1 MPTVPSHV
9 QEKSVSLVV
18 ALPGEEMNKQHEI
31 QSSPGCVGRLAEFFP
46 AAVPVRIPVEVM
58 KIDGSESD
66 GSQLRGRLASTAE
79 QTVIEFGTPG
89 EVIFASGLP
98 LDFEDTVR
106 MKNFDGSFDVSAE
119 IIALQLD
126 QGKTAVAARFLQDV
140 TNWIIK

>member
-1 MPTVPSHV
+1 M
-9 QEKSVSLVV
+9 Q
-18 ALPGEEMNKQHEI
+18 KQHETG
-31 QSSPGCVGRLAEFFP
+31 SPGCVGRLAEFFP
-46 AAVPVRIPVEVM
+46 SAVPVRIPVQVFKLDSKLDN
-58 KIDGSESD
+58 KIDSTA
-66 GSQLRGRLASTAE
+66 ASAAE

-119 IIALQLD
+119 IIAMQLD
-126 QGKTAVAARFLQDV
+126 RGKTAVAARFLNDV

>member
-1 MPTVPSHV
+1 M
-9 QEKSVSLVV
+9 Q
-18 ALPGEEMNKQHEI
+18 KQLEI
-31 QSSPGCVGRLAEFFP
+31 GASRPQASPGCVGRLAEFFP
-46 AAVPVRIPVEVM
+46 EAVPVRIPVQVM
-58 KIDGSESD
+58 KIACSEENGASLE
-66 GSQLRGRLASTAE
+66 SPVASTSE

-119 IIALQLD
+119 IIAMQLD
-126 QGKTAVAARFLQDV
+126 KGKIAVAARFLQNV

>member
-1 MPTVPSHV
+1 VN
-9 QEKSVSLVV
+9 Q
-18 ALPGEEMNKQHEI
+18 GEEMNKQHEI

-46 AAVPVRIPVEVM
+46 AAVPVRIPVQVM
-58 KIDGSESD
+58 KIDGSD
-66 GSQLRGRLASTAE
+66 LNASQLKGSFASTAE

>member
-1 MPTVPSHV
+1 M
-9 QEKSVSLVV
+9 Q
-18 ALPGEEMNKQHEI
+18 KQHGTGI
-31 QSSPGCVGRLAEFFP
+31 NRSQDSFGCVSRLAEFFP
-46 AAVPVRIPVEVM
+46 AAVPVRIPVQVS
-58 KIDGSESD
+58 KINITSVDGAKPDGAKYESAA
-66 GSQLRGRLASTAE
+66 ASTAE

-119 IIALQLD
+119 IIAMQLD
-126 QGKTAVAARFLQDV
+126 RGETAVAARFLEDV

>member
-1 MPTVPSHV
+1 M
-9 QEKSVSLVV
+9 Q
-18 ALPGEEMNKQHEI
+18 KQHGTGI
-31 QSSPGCVGRLAEFFP
+31 NRSQDSFGCVSRLAEFFP
-46 AAVPVRIPVEVM
+46 AAVPVRIPVQVS
-58 KIDGSESD
+58 KINIASVDGAKPDGAKYESAA
-66 GSQLRGRLASTAE
+66 ASTAE

-119 IIALQLD
+119 IIAMQLD
-126 QGKTAVAARFLQDV
+126 RGETAVAARFLEDV

>member
-58 KIDGSESD
+58 KIDGSETD

-106 MKNFDGSFDVSAE
+106 IKNFDGSFDVSAE

>member
-1 MPTVPSHV
+1 M
-9 QEKSVSLVV
+9 Q
-18 ALPGEEMNKQHEI
+18 KQHEI
-31 QSSPGCVGRLAEFFP
+31 GASRPHAGCVGRLAEFFP
-46 AAVPVRIPVEVM
+46 GAVPVRIPVQVM
-58 KIDGSESD
+58 KIDSSEKNGVLLDS
-66 GSQLRGRLASTAE
+66 LVASTAE

-119 IIALQLD
+119 IIAMQLD
-126 QGKTAVAARFLQDV
+126 KGKIAVAARFLQNV

>member
-1 MPTVPSHV
+1 M
-9 QEKSVSLVV
+9 Q
-18 ALPGEEMNKQHEI
+18 KQHEI
-31 QSSPGCVGRLAEFFP
+31 GASRPQGSLGCVGRLAEFFP
-46 AAVPVRIPVEVM
+46 AAVPVRIPVQVM
-58 KIDGSESD
+58 KIDSSEKNGVMLDS
-66 GSQLRGRLASTAE
+66 LVASTAE

-119 IIALQLD
+119 IIAMQLD
-126 QGKTAVAARFLQDV
+126 KGKIAVAARFLQNV

>member
-1 MPTVPSHV
+1 
-9 QEKSVSLVV
+9 
-18 ALPGEEMNKQHEI
+18 MNKQHEI

-58 KIDGSESD
+58 KIDGSETD

>member
-1 MPTVPSHV
+1 M
-9 QEKSVSLVV
+9 Q
-18 ALPGEEMNKQHEI
+18 KQHGMGTNRA
-31 QSSPGCVGRLAEFFP
+31 QDSPGCVGRLAEFFP
-46 AAVPVRIPVEVM
+46 AAVPVRIPVQVS
-58 KIDGSESD
+58 KIGSSAIEST
-66 GSQLRGRLASTAE
+66 AIESTSVSAAE

-119 IIALQLD
+119 IIAMQLEK
-126 QGKTAVAARFLQDV
+126 GKTAVAARFLEDV

>member
-58 KIDGSESD
+58 KIDGSETD

-79 QTVIEFGTPG
+79 Q
-89 EVIFASGLP
+89 
-98 LDFEDTVR
+98 R
-106 MKNFDGSFDVSAE
+106 
-119 IIALQLD
+119 
-126 QGKTAVAARFLQDV
+126 
-140 TNWIIK
+140 

>member
-1 MPTVPSHV
+1 M
-9 QEKSVSLVV
+9 Q
-18 ALPGEEMNKQHEI
+18 KQHEI
-31 QSSPGCVGRLAEFFP
+31 GAGRSQSSPGCAGRLAEFFP
-46 AAVPVRIPVEVM
+46 AAVPVRIPVLVI
-58 KIDGSESD
+58 KIETAAIES
-66 GSQLRGRLASTAE
+66 RTASAAE

-126 QGKTAVAARFLQDV
+126 RGKTAVAARFLEDV

>member
-1 MPTVPSHV
+1 
-9 QEKSVSLVV
+9 
-18 ALPGEEMNKQHEI
+18 MNKQHEI

>member
-1 MPTVPSHV
+1 M
-9 QEKSVSLVV
+9 Q
-18 ALPGEEMNKQHEI
+18 KQHGTGTNRS
-31 QSSPGCVGRLAEFFP
+31 QDSLGCVSRLAEFFP
-46 AAVPVRIPVEVM
+46 AAVPVRIPVQVS
-58 KIDGSESD
+58 KINIANIDGARTGSAKLD
-66 GSQLRGRLASTAE
+66 GAKNDSAAASAAE

-119 IIALQLD
+119 IIAMQLD
-126 QGKTAVAARFLQDV
+126 RGETAVAARFLEAV

>member
-1 MPTVPSHV
+1 M
-9 QEKSVSLVV
+9 Q
-18 ALPGEEMNKQHEI
+18 KQHESGTSRS
-31 QSSPGCVGRLAEFFP
+31 QSSPCAGRLAEFFP
-46 AAVPVRIPVEVM
+46 AAVPVRIPVQVI
-58 KIDGSESD
+58 KIDCSENNS
-66 GSQLRGRLASTAE
+66 SAIESRMASAAE

-119 IIALQLD
+119 IIAMQLD
-126 QGKTAVAARFLQDV
+126 QGKTAVAARFLEDV

>member
-58 KIDGSESD
+58 KIDGSETD

>member
-1 MPTVPSHV
+1 
-9 QEKSVSLVV
+9 
-18 ALPGEEMNKQHEI
+18 MNKQHEI

-58 KIDGSESD
+58 KIDGSETD
-66 GSQLRGRLASTAE
+66 GSQLRDRLASTAE

>member
-1 MPTVPSHV
+1 M
-9 QEKSVSLVV
+9 Q
-18 ALPGEEMNKQHEI
+18 KQHEI
-31 QSSPGCVGRLAEFFP
+31 GASRPQGSLGCVGRLAEFFP
-46 AAVPVRIPVEVM
+46 AAVPVRIPVQVM
-58 KIDGSESD
+58 KIACSEKTGASLD
-66 GSQLRGRLASTAE
+66 SLVASTAE

-119 IIALQLD
+119 IIAMQLD
-126 QGKTAVAARFLQDV
+126 KGKIAVAARFLQDV

>member
-1 MPTVPSHV
+1 C
-9 QEKSVSLVV
+9 VS
-18 ALPGEEMNKQHEI
+18 
-31 QSSPGCVGRLAEFFP
+31 RLAQFFP
-46 AAVPVRIPVEVM
+46 AAVPVRIPVQVS
-58 KIDGSESD
+58 KINLADIDAAKADSAKPVGARDGSAA
-66 GSQLRGRLASTAE
+66 ASTAE

-119 IIALQLD
+119 IIAMQLD
-126 QGKTAVAARFLQDV
+126 RGETAVAARFLEDV

>member
-1 MPTVPSHV
+1 M
-9 QEKSVSLVV
+9 Q
-18 ALPGEEMNKQHEI
+18 KQHEI
-31 QSSPGCVGRLAEFFP
+31 GASRPQGSLGCVGRLAEFFP
-46 AAVPVRIPVEVM
+46 AAVPVRIPVQVM
-58 KIDGSESD
+58 KIACSEKNGASLD
-66 GSQLRGRLASTAE
+66 SLVASTAE

-119 IIALQLD
+119 IIAMQLD
-126 QGKTAVAARFLQDV
+126 KGKIAVAARFLQNV